1 VIEDTDLRNDMLMR
15 VRALRVLNDTVAD
28 NCIRREIDEHLTRV
42 FLLVRDGHTG
52 NLNGGRGPWHP
63 ASEPKMDGVDR
74 LCMAVYGRP
83 AKPRD
88 YIGGANA
95 QMLYDAA
102 DLINALTPSP
112 PMSHSFKEPYGTADQ
127 LHKANAAR
135 TPPNP

>member
-1 VIEDTDLRNDMLMR
+1 MIDMLTKIQDLRR
-15 VRALRVLNDTVAD
+15 LNDTVAD

-52 NLNGGRGPWHP
+52 DLNGGRGPWHP

-95 QMLYDAA
+95 QMLCDAA
-102 DLINALTPSP
+102 DMIDALAPSP
-112 PMSHSFKEPYGTADQ
+112 HVTMSQ
-127 LHKANAAR
+127 
-135 TPPNP
+135 